1 MTAPRA
7 KTPKAKQEI
16 PEELIY
22 EIWDGKPVYYAGYKE
37 ALKNRKPNEI
47 IERTM
52 PSSFLQVF
60 IVSLI
65 VKFLNRN
72 ISDNYFVG
80 TNESGLHLDKNVN
93 FANDIQI
100 IDKKSITDYFSEK
113 YLDFAP
119 KIVVEVDIKA
129 SIENFND
136 KNDYF
141 YKKTQR
147 LLDFGV
153 EKVIWVMSDVKKILI
168 ASPTGPWLIVNW
180 HDDVEVFT
188 GLSFN
193 LTQLL
198 KDEGVDI

>member
-16 PEELIY
+16 PDELIY

-37 ALKNRKPNEI
+37 VLKNRKPNEI
-47 IERTM
+47 IEHPM
-52 PSSFLQVF
+52 PSSFLQ
-60 IVSLI
+60 SLI
-65 VKFLNRN
+65 ISAIAYFLK
-72 ISDNYFVG
+72 SHLKADYFILS
-80 TNESGLHLDKNVN
+80 NEIGVNLKKGSNV
-93 FANDIQI
+93 ANDIAV
-100 IDKKSITDYFSEK
+100 FSKEK
-113 YLDFAP
+113 VKDPLSLNYANIPP

-129 SIENFND
+129 SIENFQD
-136 KNDYF
+136 KTDYF

-168 ASPTGPWLIVNW
+168 ATPTGPWLIVNW
-180 HDDVEVFT
+180 HDEVEVFD